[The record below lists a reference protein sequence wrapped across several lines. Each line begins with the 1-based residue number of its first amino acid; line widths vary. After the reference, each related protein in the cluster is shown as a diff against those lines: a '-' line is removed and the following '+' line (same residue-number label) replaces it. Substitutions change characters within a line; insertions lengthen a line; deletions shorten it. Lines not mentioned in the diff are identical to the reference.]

1 MNSLPMFGAAL
12 LAFFAGVSLV
22 ALYSRRVG
30 NSRSE
35 VSALFLVAI
44 VMVIGFIGET
54 VLVDRLALTTNQ
66 RWWVLRAGFVLLSL
80 ILWRTSH
87 RLQRTDR

>member
-12 LAFFAGVSLV
+12 LALFAGVSV
-22 ALYSRRVG
+22 IALYSRRVG

-35 VSALFLVAI
+35 VSALFLVSI

-54 VLVDRLALTTNQ
+54 VLVDRLALTQNQ
-66 RWWVLRAGFVLLSL
+66 RWWVLRAGFVALSL
-80 ILWRTSH
+80 VLWRTSH
-87 RLQRTDR
+87 RIQRAH